1 MTRGPGMP
9 SRWFAERYDGLLA
22 IGGHPAVDM
31 PPHVV
36 EAAAR
41 AAERPA
47 YAPTLGAPAL
57 REALAGLHGTTP
69 DCVLVTVGGM
79 QALHLVAQVYGAR
92 AVSHAPAFFFP
103 QVVEAAGGSC
113 KIAYDWD
120 EYAAAVDRE
129 TTLAIVNTPVNP
141 TGYVFRPSD
150 LAAIA
155 AALAGSD
162 ALLVS
167 DEAFFGLLYDG
178 LEHLS
183 PTSHPDLR
191 DRTVVLRSFSKTH
204 AMAAWRVGYAVGP
217 RETIAELARAFA
229 WQALAVDAVAQAAA
243 LAALTG
249 PQDWIEAARAELAE
263 MRPRAVAA
271 ANATGVLRAGL
282 PEGAAFVWAKVDG
295 DEEAWSDRLAREHG
309 ITALP
314 GRHFHA
320 RTPHLRIPFG
330 GRPEAREVLLERLAC
345 LGHGD
350 AAQLLGVGDQ
360 VDPGD
365 PAV

>member
-1 MTRGPGMP
+1 MSWMP
-9 SRWFAERYDGLLA
+9 SRSFAERYDDLLA

-31 PPHVV
+31 PAHVV
-36 EAAAR
+36 EATAK

-47 YAPTLGAPAL
+47 YAPTQGTVAL
-57 REALAGLHGTTP
+57 REAIAGLHDTTA

-79 QALHLVAQVYGAR
+79 QALYLVAQVYGAR
-92 AVSHAPAFFFP
+92 AVSHAPGFFFP
-103 QVVEAAGGSC
+103 QVVAAAGGTC
-113 KIAYDWD
+113 TVACDWD
-120 EYAAAVDRE
+120 EYASAIDHD

-141 TGYVFRPSD
+141 TGYVFRRHD
-150 LAAIA
+150 LEAIA
-155 AALAGSD
+155 AAVAHTG

-167 DEAFFGLLYDG
+167 DEAYYGLIYDG

-183 PTSHPDLR
+183 PASHPELR
-191 DRTVVLRSFSKTH
+191 ARTLVLRSFSKTH

-217 RETIAELARAFA
+217 RDVVAELTRVFA

-263 MRPRAVAA
+263 MRPRAIAA
-271 ANATGVLRAGL
+271 ANATGKLRADL
-282 PEGAAFVWAKVDG
+282 PEAAAFVWAEVDG
-295 DEEAWSDRLAREHG
+295 DEDEWSDRLAREHG

-320 RTPHLRIPFG
+320 QRPHLRIPFG
-330 GRPEAREVLLERLAC
+330 GRADAREALLERLAR
-345 LGHGD
+345 
-350 AAQLLGVGDQ
+350 V
-360 VDPGD
+360 
-365 PAV
+365 

>member
-1 MTRGPGMP
+1 MP

-103 QVVEAAGGSC
+103 QVVEAAGGRC
-113 KIAYDWD
+113 LVAYSWG
-120 EYAAAVDRE
+120 EYAAAVDAD

-141 TGYVFRPSD
+141 TGYVFRAAD
-150 LAAIA
+150 LEAIA
-155 AALAGSD
+155 AALAESR

-167 DEAFFGLLYDG
+167 DEAYFGLVYDG
-178 LEHLS
+178 LAHLS
-183 PTSHPDLR
+183 PASHPELR

-204 AMAAWRVGYAVGP
+204 GMAAWRVGYAVGP
-217 RETIAELARAFA
+217 RDVIAELARTFA
-229 WQALAVDAVAQAAA
+229 WQALAVDGVAQAAA

-263 MRPRAVAA
+263 MRTHAVAA
-271 ANATGVLRAGL
+271 ANSTNLLRASV
-282 PEGAAFVWAKVDG
+282 PEGAAFVWAAVDG
-295 DEEAWSDRLAREHG
+295 DEDAWSDLLARRHG
-309 ITALP
+309 ITALA

-330 GRPEAREVLLERLAC
+330 GRPEAREALLDRLAR
-345 LGHGD
+345 LGNGD
-350 AAQLLGVGDQ
+350 AAQLLRVGDQ
-360 VDPGD
+360 VDLDD

>member
-1 MTRGPGMP
+1 MSFMP
-9 SRWFAERYDGLLA
+9 SRSFAERYDHLLA

-31 PPHVV
+31 PAHVV

-41 AAERPA
+41 TSERPA
-47 YAPTLGAPAL
+47 YAPTLGAPGL
-57 REALAGLHGTTP
+57 REAIAGLHGTTP

-79 QALHLVAQVYGAR
+79 QALWLVAQVYGAR
-92 AVSHAPAFFFP
+92 TVSHAPAFFFP
-103 QVVEAAGGSC
+103 QVVAAAGGTCSVG
-113 KIAYDWD
+113 YDWD
-120 EYAAAVDRE
+120 EYAAAVAGGA
-129 TTLAIVNTPVNP
+129 TLAIVNTPVNP
-141 TGYVFRPSD
+141 TGYVFREHD
-150 LAAIA
+150 LDAIA
-155 AALAGSD
+155 AALADRD

-167 DEAFFGLLYDG
+167 DEAYYGLTYDG

-183 PTSHPDLR
+183 PASHPALR
-191 DRTVVLRSFSKTH
+191 ERTLVLRSFSKTH

-217 RETIAELARAFA
+217 REVVAELGRAFA

-263 MRPRAVAA
+263 MRPRAVGA
-271 ANATGVLRAGL
+271 ANASGKLRASL
-282 PEGAAFVWAKVDG
+282 PEGAAFVWAEVDG
-295 DEEAWSDRLAREHG
+295 DEDEWSDRLARESG

-330 GRPEAREVLLERLAC
+330 GRPEAQEALLERLAS
-345 LGHGD
+345 L
-350 AAQLLGVGDQ
+350 
-360 VDPGD
+360 
-365 PAV
+365 

>member
-1 MTRGPGMP
+1 MSSMP
-9 SRWFAERYDGLLA
+9 SREFAERYDGLLA

-41 AAERPA
+41 AAERPS
-47 YAPTLGAPAL
+47 YAPTLGVAAL
-57 REALAGLHGTTP
+57 REAIAALHGTAP

-79 QALHLVAQVYGAR
+79 QALWLVAQVYGAR
-92 AVSHAPAFFFP
+92 AVSHAPGFFFP
-103 QVVEAAGGSC
+103 QVVASAGGSC
-113 KIAYDWD
+113 AVAYDWD
-120 EYAAAVDRE
+120 EYAAAVAAGA
-129 TTLAIVNTPVNP
+129 TLAIVNTPVNP
-141 TGYVFRPSD
+141 TGYVFRRHD
-150 LAAIA
+150 LDAIRAAV
-155 AALAGSD
+155 AGSD

-167 DEAFFGLLYDG
+167 DEAYYGLTYDG

-183 PTSHPDLR
+183 PASHPGLGER
-191 DRTVVLRSFSKTH
+191 ALVLRSFSKTH

-217 RETIAELARAFA
+217 REVVAELGRVFA

-249 PQDWIEAARAELAE
+249 PQDWIEAARGELAG

-271 ANATGVLRAGL
+271 ANASGFLHAEL
-282 PEGAAFVWAKVDG
+282 PEGAAFVWAAVDG
-295 DEEAWSDRLAREHG
+295 DEDEWSDRLAREHG
-309 ITALP
+309 ITALS

-330 GRPEAREVLLERLAC
+330 GRPEARETLLERLAG
-345 LGHGD
+345 L
-350 AAQLLGVGDQ
+350 AT
-360 VDPGD
+360 
-365 PAV
+365 

>member
-1 MTRGPGMP
+1 
-9 SRWFAERYDGLLA
+9 
-22 IGGHPAVDM
+22 
-31 PPHVV
+31 
-36 EAAAR
+36 
-41 AAERPA
+41 
-47 YAPTLGAPAL
+47 
-57 REALAGLHGTTP
+57 
-69 DCVLVTVGGM
+69 M

-113 KIAYDWD
+113 AIAYDWD
-120 EYAAAVDRE
+120 EYGAAVDRD

-141 TGYVFRPSD
+141 TGYVFRSGD
-150 LAAIA
+150 LEAIA

-167 DEAFFGLLYDG
+167 DEAYFGLVYDG

-183 PTSHPDLR
+183 PASQPELR

-217 RETIAELARAFA
+217 RTAIAELARAFS
-229 WQALAVDAVAQAAA
+229 WQTIAVDCVAQAAA

-263 MRPRAVAA
+263 MRPHAVAA
-271 ANATGVLRAGL
+271 ANATGMLRAAL
-282 PEGAAFVWAKVDG
+282 PEGAAFVWAQVDG
-295 DEEAWSDRLAREHG
+295 DEGAWSDRLARGHG

-330 GRPEAREVLLERLAC
+330 GRPEAREALLERLAR
-345 LGHGD
+345 LGDGD
-350 AAQLLGVGDQ
+350 AAQLLRVGDQ
-360 VDPGD
+360 VDLED

>member
-1 MTRGPGMP
+1 MSFMP
-9 SRWFAERYDGLLA
+9 SRSFAERYEGLLA
-22 IGGHPAVDM
+22 IGGHPVVDM

-36 EAAAR
+36 EAAVR

-57 REALAGLHGTTP
+57 REAIAELHGTTP

-113 KIAYDWD
+113 AVAYDWD
-120 EYAAAVDRE
+120 EYGAAVGRSA
-129 TTLAIVNTPVNP
+129 TLAIVNTPVNP
-141 TGYVFRPSD
+141 TGYVFRPGD
-150 LAAIA
+150 VDAIA
-155 AALAGSD
+155 AALEGSE

-167 DEAFFGLLYDG
+167 DEAYFGLVYDG

-183 PTSHPDLR
+183 PVSHPELR
-191 DRTVVLRSFSKTH
+191 GRTVVLRSFSKTY

-217 RETIAELARAFA
+217 PAVIAELARAFA
-229 WQALAVDAVAQAAA
+229 WQALAVDGVAQAAA

-249 PQDWIEAARAELAE
+249 PQEWIEAARAELAD
-263 MRPRAVAA
+263 MRPRAAAA
-271 ANATGVLRAGL
+271 ANASGVLRAL
-282 PEGAAFVWAKVDG
+282 PPEGAAFVWAELDG
-295 DEEAWSDRLAREHG
+295 DEDEWSDRLARERG

-330 GRPEAREVLLERLAC
+330 GRREAREALLAELPRI
-345 LGHGD
+345 
-350 AAQLLGVGDQ
+350 
-360 VDPGD
+360 
-365 PAV
+365 

>member
-1 MTRGPGMP
+1 MSFMP
-9 SRWFAERYDGLLA
+9 SRAFAERYEGLLA
-22 IGGHPAVDM
+22 TAGHPVVDM

-36 EAAAR
+36 EAATR

-47 YAPTLGAPAL
+47 YAPTLGAPTL
-57 REALAGLHGTTP
+57 REVIAELHGTTP

-79 QALHLVAQVYGAR
+79 QALHLVAQVYGTR

-113 KIAYDWD
+113 AVAYDWD
-120 EYAAAVDRE
+120 EYAASVARDA
-129 TTLAIVNTPVNP
+129 TLAIVNTPVNP
-141 TGYVFRPSD
+141 TGYVFRAVD
-150 LAAIA
+150 LEAIA
-155 AALAGSD
+155 AALDGRD

-167 DEAFFGLLYDG
+167 DEAYFGLVYDG

-183 PTSHPDLR
+183 PASHRELR
-191 DRTVVLRSFSKTH
+191 DRTLVLRSFSKTY

-217 RETIAELARAFA
+217 RAVITELARAFA
-229 WQALAVDAVAQAAA
+229 WQALGVDAVAQAAA

-249 PQDWIEAARAELAE
+249 PQDWIEAARAELNE

-271 ANATGVLRAGL
+271 ANATGVLRALL
-282 PEGAAFVWAKVDG
+282 PEAAAFVWSEVDG
-295 DEEAWSDRLAREHG
+295 DEEVWSDRLAREYG

-330 GRPEAREVLLERLAC
+330 GRPEARGALLERLAS
-345 LGHGD
+345 LGDRD
-350 AAQLLGVGDQ
+350 ASQLLGVGDQ
-360 VDPGD
+360 VDLGD
-365 PAV
+365 PAA

>member
-1 MTRGPGMP
+1 MSFMP
-9 SRWFAERYDGLLA
+9 SRALAERYDGLLA

-57 REALAGLHGTTP
+57 REAVAALHGTTP

-79 QALHLVAQVYGAR
+79 QALWLVAQVYGAR
-92 AVSHAPAFFFP
+92 AVSHAPGFFFP
-103 QVVEAAGGSC
+103 QVVEAAGGRC
-113 KIAYDWD
+113 TVAYDWD
-120 EYAAAVDRE
+120 EYAAAVGRG

-141 TGYVFRPSD
+141 TGYVFRAD
-150 LAAIA
+150 DVDTIA
-155 AALAGSD
+155 AAMAGSD

-167 DEAFFGLLYDG
+167 DEAYFGLVYDG

-183 PTSHPDLR
+183 PASHPELR

-204 AMAAWRVGYAVGP
+204 GMAAWRVGYAVGA
-217 RETIAELARAFA
+217 REAIAELARAFA
-229 WQALAVDAVAQAAA
+229 WQALAVDGVAQAAA

-249 PQDWIEAARAELAE
+249 PQDWIEAARSELGD

-271 ANATGVLRAGL
+271 ANATGVLRAAL
-282 PEGAAFVWAKVDG
+282 PEGAAFVWAEVDG
-295 DEEAWSDRLAREHG
+295 DEEAWSDCLAREHG

-314 GRHFHA
+314 GKHFHA
-320 RTPHLRIPFG
+320 RTSHLRIPFG
-330 GRPEAREVLLERLAC
+330 GRAEAREALLERLAS
-345 LGHGD
+345 LGNGD
-350 AAQLLGVGDQ
+350 AAKFLGIGDQ
-360 VDPGD
+360 VDLQNPT
-365 PAV
+365 V